1 LEIDVSPDLEH
12 DRADSGLK
20 PKEAKRNVRSVKGLI
35 VDNLERGMARVKSVD
50 ERFWLVGVLKTEAEL
65 GSALIGVELVRQRL
79 WGVGVNVNN
88 ERSSVNIQSACH
100 KVFDGERVVLVEGH
114 QALAVDGL

>member
-1 LEIDVSPDLEH
+1 M
-12 DRADSGLK
+12 
-20 PKEAKRNVRSVKGLI
+20 KGLI
-35 VDNLERGMARVKSVD
+35 VDNLERGMAGVKGVD
-50 ERFWLVGVLKTEAEL
+50 ERFWLVGLLKTEAEL

-79 WGVGVNVNN
+79 WGIGMNVDN

-100 KVFDGERVVLVEGH
+100 EVFDGERVVIIKGH